1 MVLGRL
7 KDDGQGEIE
16 SVKARVE
23 EGSTAQVSLEE
34 DMKSKDADIQ
44 TLKASFAVTQY
55 LFGCHLHSSK
65 KRLQTRCSGDDHH
78 LPVSFCHACEQ
89 QVTAVNGSG
98 SQPVI
103 LSQSVHHS
111 L

>member
-44 TLKASFAVTQY
+44 TLQAMFAVR
-55 LFGCHLHSSK
+55 LSISGCHLHSSK
-65 KRLQTRCSGDDHH
+65 KRLLTSCSGNDHY
-78 LPVSFCHACEQ
+78 LQVSSCHVCTHVPSACHC
-89 QVTAVNGSG
+89 
-98 SQPVI
+98 SQWQRLTKCQGVG
-103 LSQSVHHS
+103 L
-111 L
+111 

>member
-1 MVLGRL
+1 MPTQQCTMVLGRL

-16 SVKARVE
+16 SVKARIE

-44 TLKASFAVTQY
+44 TLQAIFCCYSV
-55 LFGCHLHSSK
+55 GCHLLSSK
-65 KRLQTRCSGDDHH
+65 RTVQTCCSGSDHH
-78 LPVSFCHACEQ
+78 LQVPFCHACMQ
-89 QVTAVNGSG
+89 HVT
-98 SQPVI
+98 

>member
-34 DMKSKDADIQ
+34 DIKSKDADIQ
-44 TLKASFAVTQY
+44 TLQARFADTQY
-55 LFGCHLHSSK
+55 LCMSPAFQQK
-65 KRLQTRCSGDDHH
+65 EAANQLQW
-78 LPVSFCHACEQ
+78 Q
-89 QVTAVNGSG
+89 
-98 SQPVI
+98 
-103 LSQSVHHS
+103 
-111 L
+111 